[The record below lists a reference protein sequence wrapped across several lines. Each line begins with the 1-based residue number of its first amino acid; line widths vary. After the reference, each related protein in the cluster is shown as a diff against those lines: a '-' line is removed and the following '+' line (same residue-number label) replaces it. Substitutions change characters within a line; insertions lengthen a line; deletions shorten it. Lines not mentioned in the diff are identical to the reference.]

1 MADEPVATNP
11 NAGVGTVAAPPEN
24 VANYQDWVLSARQR
38 GYTQA
43 DIDDASLRHI
53 AEQRAAGVADADI
66 QKQMGVNDPT
76 DLHDLFKS
84 RAIASLGTFTAPA
97 AQGVGQE
104 FVTGLEGSSGG
115 LRWRGQLP
123 EMQMPSNAGFWG
135 TQAYNAGTLLGS
147 MADAVTGGTM
157 GAGAGLLTG
166 PGAPVAV
173 PGGAVIGAMALPAME
188 REQYMQA
195 LIKGQTTGWKDFAQR
210 EGAVMWEGIKAATIA
225 KFTAGAGGA
234 VEGLGGQGFVAGMQ
248 KIAVETAAMTSTS
261 AALEGHVPDWTDLGT
276 GAITIAALHA
286 ATAPTRMT
294 PQQVRTV
301 ALNLAKNWAQTGEAP
316 AAAAARAASDE
327 GFYQNLVLPKPPEPP
342 PMSSE
347 TPTEGG
353 TVFVIGKGTPQTSTP
368 IDSALAEEQE
378 MAEPFLGLN
387 GPKGPWIK
395 GGTSPE
401 TVDVEP
407 NHAVVDAP

>member
-1 MADEPVATNP
+1 
-11 NAGVGTVAAPPEN
+11 
-24 VANYQDWVLSARQR
+24 
-38 GYTQA
+38 
-43 DIDDASLRHI
+43 
-53 AEQRAAGVADADI
+53 
-66 QKQMGVNDPT
+66 
-76 DLHDLFKS
+76 
-84 RAIASLGTFTAPA
+84 
-97 AQGVGQE
+97 
-104 FVTGLEGSSGG
+104 
-115 LRWRGQLP
+115 
-123 EMQMPSNAGFWG
+123 MQMPSNAGFSG

-234 VEGLGGQGFVAGMQ
+234 VEGLGGQGFVQAMQ
-248 KIAVETAAMTSTS
+248 KIAVEMNGGHDQHQCRAGGPRPRLDRPGHRRDHHRLS
-261 AALEGHVPDWTDLGT
+261 ARRDRADAHDPAT
-276 GAITIAALHA
+276 GSHG
-286 ATAPTRMT
+286 R
-294 PQQVRTV
+294 PQSG
-301 ALNLAKNWAQTGEAP
+301 KNWAQTGEAP

-368 IDSALAEEQE
+368 VDSALAEEQE
-378 MAEPFLGLN
+378 MAEPFLGLK
-387 GPKGPWIK
+387 GPKGSWIK

-401 TVDVEP
+401 TAEMWNPTTQTWTHPDLISETTKIFIDMHEEWAEKGLLPSNRPATSLTFTRLPGSSQSPVTTTSR
-407 NHAVVDAP
+407 